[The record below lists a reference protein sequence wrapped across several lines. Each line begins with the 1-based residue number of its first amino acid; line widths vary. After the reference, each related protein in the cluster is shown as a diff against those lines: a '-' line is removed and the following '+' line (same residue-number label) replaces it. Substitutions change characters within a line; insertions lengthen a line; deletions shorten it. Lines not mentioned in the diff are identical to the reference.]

1 MGINLNNK
9 YTIIVFCQEY
19 RNNYTEFKHLG
30 KIMGLLNNDIGIGM
44 FNEINHHIYNN
55 IDILDPSSFGIAK
68 YEMISNDKNR
78 WVFLYT
84 KTEEVIDQLN
94 DSTEYTEFI
103 KNCKKIY
110 MISPNNSSLWEKL

>member
-1 MGINLNNK
+1 
-9 YTIIVFCQEY
+9 
-19 RNNYTEFKHLG
+19 
-30 KIMGLLNNDIGIGM
+30 M

-110 MISPNNSSLWEKL
+110 ILSYFPMEYNLKKHRLKNQEL